1 MAATEKPAE
10 SIKSEAVAATP
21 AVVPTPA
28 AVPAPVAVPTPA
40 AAKPAAAAAKPSAS
54 FGRVD
59 DENNVFVTEAGVER
73 KVGQYPNV
81 TAAEAL
87 AFFER
92 KYADLA
98 AQVRLLEQ
106 RVAA

>member
-1 MAATEKPAE
+1 MAAME
-10 SIKSEAVAATP
+10 SA
-21 AVVPTPA
+21 
-28 AVPAPVAVPTPA
+28 
-40 AAKPAAAAAKPSAS
+40 AS

-59 DENNVFVTEAGVER
+59 DENNVYVTDGGAER

-81 TAAEAL
+81 TAQEAL
-87 AFFER
+87 AFYER

-106 RVAA
+106 RVAAKADAAALKKSFQHLTAELVEPMVV